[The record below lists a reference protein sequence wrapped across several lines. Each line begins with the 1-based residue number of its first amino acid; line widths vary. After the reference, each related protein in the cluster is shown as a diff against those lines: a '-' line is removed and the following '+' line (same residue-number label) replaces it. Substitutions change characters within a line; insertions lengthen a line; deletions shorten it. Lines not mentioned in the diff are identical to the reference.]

1 MEKKRSKFLVV
12 SLSKIKKQKDPI
24 IGAMMIAGDLLFQ
37 NGGFFA
43 VYHITY
49 HSGQVKELA
58 KAIAKLCRRIPHK
71 IKRRRKH
78 GTRTS

>member
-1 MEKKRSKFLVV
+1 VDKRRIKFKILV
-12 SLSKIKKQKDPI
+12 LSHIKKQKDPI

-71 IKRRRKH
+71 IKRRKP
-78 GTRTS
+78 